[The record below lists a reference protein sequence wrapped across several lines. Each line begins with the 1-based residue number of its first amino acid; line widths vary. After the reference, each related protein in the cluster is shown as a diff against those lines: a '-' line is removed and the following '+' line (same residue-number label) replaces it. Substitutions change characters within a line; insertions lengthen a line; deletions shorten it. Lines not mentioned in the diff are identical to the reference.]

1 MNKDLCSYLTIVLY
15 LVEWAIGVPLA
26 SVLKCLGG
34 CWMVWLLK
42 RYCLYLGIALEGM
55 SGIHLDRFAQ
65 LNFVDLHIIGATI
78 SSLVTLVDAV
88 LFLTVG
94 AACMR
99 AASTVL
105 RVFGQSE

>member
-1 MNKDLCSYLTIVLY
+1 MYF
-15 LVEWAIGVPLA
+15 
-26 SVLKCLGG
+26 
-34 CWMVWLLK
+34 
-42 RYCLYLGIALEGM
+42 GIALEGM

-94 AACMR
+94 AAWMR
-99 AASTVL
+99 AAFTVL
-105 RVFGQSE
+105 WVYGQSE

>member
-1 MNKDLCSYLTIVLY
+1 M
-15 LVEWAIGVPLA
+15 GVPLE

-34 CWMVWLLK
+34 RWIVWLLK
-42 RYCLYLGIALEGM
+42 RCCLYLGIALEGM

-78 SSLVTLVDAV
+78 SSLVTLVDAM
-88 LFLTVG
+88 LLLTEG

-99 AASTVL
+99 AVSTVL

>member
-1 MNKDLCSYLTIVLY
+1 MEC
-15 LVEWAIGVPLA
+15 AIGVPLE

-34 CWMVWLLK
+34 RWMVWLLK

-78 SSLVTLVDAV
+78 SSLVPLVDAV
-88 LFLTVG
+88 FFFNCRCSMDESSFHSYAGVW
-94 AACMR
+94 AI
-99 AASTVL
+99 
-105 RVFGQSE
+105 

>member
-1 MNKDLCSYLTIVLY
+1 M
-15 LVEWAIGVPLA
+15 GVPVE
-26 SVLKCLGG
+26 SVLKCLGAR
-34 CWMVWLLK
+34 WIVWLLK
-42 RYCLYLGIALEGM
+42 RCCLYLGIALRGM
-55 SGIHLDRFAQ
+55 SGIHLERFAQ

-94 AACMR
+94 AAWMR

-105 RVFGQSE
+105 RVYGQSE

>member
-1 MNKDLCSYLTIVLY
+1 
-15 LVEWAIGVPLA
+15 
-26 SVLKCLGG
+26 
-34 CWMVWLLK
+34 MVWLLK
-42 RYCLYLGIALEGM
+42 RCRLYHGTALEGM
-55 SGIHLDRFAQ
+55 SGIHLGRFAQ

-105 RVFGQSE
+105 RVLGQSE

>member
-1 MNKDLCSYLTIVLY
+1 M
-15 LVEWAIGVPLA
+15 GVPVE
-26 SVLKCLGG
+26 SVLKCLGAR
-34 CWMVWLLK
+34 WIVWLLK
-42 RYCLYLGIALEGM
+42 RCCLYLGIALRGM
-55 SGIHLDRFAQ
+55 SGIHRERFAQ
-65 LNFVDLHIIGATI
+65 LNFVDLHIIGATT

-105 RVFGQSE
+105 QVYGQSE

>member
-1 MNKDLCSYLTIVLY
+1 M
-15 LVEWAIGVPLA
+15 GVPLE

-34 CWMVWLLK
+34 RWIVWLLK
-42 RYCLYLGIALEGM
+42 RCCLYLSIALEGM

-94 AACMR
+94 AAWMR

-105 RVFGQSE
+105 RVYGQSE